1 MQNDGP
7 SPDVLAGRA
16 RMQTRGPE
24 LMAGE
29 PKRSR
34 EAGPA
39 AATNEAQRRRFIGIP
54 PPARRRIASL
64 LPCGLV
70 VRRSQLEIP
79 RTPVR
84 GTTRPLALMH
94 ACSCSCTCT
103 QTAEAAQRRQ
113 RVSRARAR
121 ALISRRPIAF
131 GCRALCS
138 PAARRR
144 RQNSVPLCWAPR
156 LVLVLLLARPALAR
170 SA

>member
-24 LMAGE
+24 QADGRRAE
-29 PKRSR
+29 TVARGGPSGGDKR
-34 EAGPA
+34 GPA
-39 AATNEAQRRRFIGIP
+39 AALYRDP
-54 PPARRRIASL
+54 PPTARRRIASL

-103 QTAEAAQRRQ
+103 QTAEAARRRQ

-156 LVLVLLLARPALAR
+156 LVLLLAR

>member
-1 MQNDGP
+1 
-7 SPDVLAGRA
+7 
-16 RMQTRGPE
+16 MQTRGPE
-24 LMAGE
+24 QADGRRAE
-29 PKRSR
+29 TVARGGPSGGDKR
-34 EAGPA
+34 GPA
-39 AATNEAQRRRFIGIP
+39 AALYRDP
-54 PPARRRIASL
+54 PPTARRRIASL

-103 QTAEAAQRRQ
+103 QTAEAARRRQ

-156 LVLVLLLARPALAR
+156 LVLLLAR